1 MIRYALLCIAFALFT
16 ATAALACSSPPS
28 HMYVN
33 HDAAIEDA
41 SWIALASPIRRVET
55 DRGMAYEMQ
64 ALEYLK
70 GEGPS
75 VFSIENGWQRAANG
89 HSVQAAEANYYGHS
103 VSTFWEFGG
112 LYSNWSD
119 CKIHPGFY
127 FTDQKYLIF
136 GPLDY
141 NVGFEN
147 VTDVDDVWL
156 EYVREKVSGLNPAK
170 PFPLDATEYLRRAE
184 AVLRVQVSWD
194 GTSSHWIVDR
204 LTGPDLPYLN
214 MAHVSPSAAFDSMID
229 PNCDP
234 LLAQQERPEALDF
247 LYVFERLPKGNVKKV
262 EGVFCMGGNKEANGS
277 VEAYGRFSL
286 TGVRAFDIE
295 AGSVRL
301 SKECG
306 AFYEDR
312 CKTPVATTDIQLADV
327 EELFR

>member
-1 MIRYALLCIAFALFT
+1 MIRYAFLYIAFALFT
-16 ATAALACSSPPS
+16 ATTALACSSPPS
-28 HMYVN
+28 HMYIN

-70 GEGPS
+70 GEGPD
-75 VFSIENGWQRAANG
+75 VFTIENGWQGAANG
-89 HSVQAAEANYYGHS
+89 HSREAVEANYYGHS
-103 VSTFWEFGG
+103 VSTFWEYGG

-119 CKIHPGFY
+119 CKIHAGFY
-127 FTDQKYLIF
+127 FKDQKYLIF

-147 VTDVDDVWL
+147 VTDAGDIWL
-156 EYVREKVSGLNPAK
+156 EYVRDRASGFNPAK
-170 PFPLDATEYLRRAE
+170 PFPLEATDYLRRAK
-184 AVLRVQVSWD
+184 AILRVQVSWD
-194 GTSSHWIVDR
+194 GTSSHWTVNR

-214 MAHVSPSAAFDSMID
+214 MAHVSPSAVFDSMID

-234 LLAQQERPEALDF
+234 LLAQQDRSDALDF
-247 LYVFERLPKGNVKKV
+247 LYVFERLPEGDVKRA
-262 EGVFCMGGNKEANGS
+262 EGLLCMGGNKEANGS

-295 AGSVRL
+295 AGTVRL
-301 SKECG
+301 SEECG
-306 AFYEDR
+306 GFHKDR
-312 CKTPVATTDIQLADV
+312 CKTPVATTDIQLTDV